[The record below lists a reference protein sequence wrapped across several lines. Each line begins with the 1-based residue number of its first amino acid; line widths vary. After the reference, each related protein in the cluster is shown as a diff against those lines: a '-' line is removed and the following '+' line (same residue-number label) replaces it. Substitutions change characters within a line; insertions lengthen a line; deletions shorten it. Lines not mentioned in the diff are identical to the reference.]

1 MDKTFDEID
10 NLFLDYFNENKEVPY
25 SIQNTIN
32 HALDSEKKQNSLLE
46 FIKALIITL
55 IGIFTVTGGLVFAR
69 KMVNHY
75 FNNNVGI
82 DTAVQNGYIESVDS
96 DYVESNNVKLKV
108 KDFMMDDFN
117 LNFNF
122 DIMTDSD
129 ISNVNDIIFSDVL
142 ITDESHNVLYSDNR
156 DLLVKYCKDN
166 DIEYNEEQYNK
177 QLLNIGCNHCINSKS
192 DNYVDYV
199 YNLYSDNY
207 PLSRRLRIIIGNI
220 TLISDCNTSV
230 DGNWE
235 MNITVPEKFYKRE
248 SSEYRVTY
256 CSDPSFVVT
265 NARLY
270 DTCMKIS
277 FKINI
282 SNIAH
287 EKSIIDILSSYVDA
301 NTNYDSR
308 KKGLE
313 NFNKN
318 LNNDEFSNNLFE
330 EFIKNSITDIHIKNA
345 TEYNFYPT
353 TSNDTENSYIIS
365 PNGIFHIETF
375 SLTKYDATKK
385 LNLYINYNNKIIE
398 INLEKRER

>member
-1 MDKTFDEID
+1 
-10 NLFLDYFNENKEVPY
+10 
-25 SIQNTIN
+25 
-32 HALDSEKKQNSLLE
+32 
-46 FIKALIITL
+46 
-55 IGIFTVTGGLVFAR
+55 
-69 KMVNHY
+69 
-75 FNNNVGI
+75 
-82 DTAVQNGYIESVDS
+82 
-96 DYVESNNVKLKV
+96 
-108 KDFMMDDFN
+108 
-117 LNFNF
+117 
-122 DIMTDSD
+122 
-129 ISNVNDIIFSDVL
+129 
-142 ITDESHNVLYSDNR
+142 
-156 DLLVKYCKDN
+156 
-166 DIEYNEEQYNK
+166 
-177 QLLNIGCNHCINSKS
+177 
-192 DNYVDYV
+192 
-199 YNLYSDNY
+199 
-207 PLSRRLRIIIGNI
+207 
-220 TLISDCNTSV
+220 
-230 DGNWE
+230 